1 MNRKVKEKDIEA
13 IIADILM
20 KLNERFNLIEYDEMT
35 APVFVTTIFLEEAT
49 DILANKPEG
58 DIDALRAQVKQ
69 TEASLCYMHW
79 SSRTAKSTRETRWC
93 GNANYKITLY
103 FL

>member
-1 MNRKVKEKDIEA
+1 MKVKEKDLEA
-13 IIADILM
+13 IIADILI
-20 KLNERFNLIEYDEMT
+20 KLKEGFNIEYDKMNG
-35 APVFVTTIFLEEAT
+35 PVFVIHIFLEEAT
-49 DILANKPEG
+49 DILSNKPEG
-58 DIDALRAQVKQ
+58 DIYALRAQVKQ